1 MTVAEIAALCGGRL
15 GGRRQRGGYGLYTDS
30 RETQP
35 GKMFVPIR
43 GEKTD
48 AHRFIPQ
55 VFAAGAAA
63 TFSEDPRRS
72 GRPGRLRSRFARAR
86 CKGSRRATASASRS
100 LVIGI
105 TGSVGNDDEGDG
117 RAGCFGGA

>member
-1 MTVAEIAALCGGRL
+1 MKMTVAEIAALCGGRL
-15 GGRRQRGGYGLYTDS
+15 EGDGSAAVTAFYTDS

-63 TFSEDPRRS
+63 TF
-72 GRPGRLRSRFARAR
+72 RLRPAEFHGGRRDSRQVQRVQRAVR
-86 CKGSRRATASASRS
+86 HCGVQPA
-100 LVIGI
+100 
-105 TGSVGNDDEGDG
+105 
-117 RAGCFGGA
+117 

>member
-1 MTVAEIAALCGGRL
+1 MKMTVAEIAALCGGRL
-15 GGRRQRGGYGLYTDS
+15 EGDGSAAVTAFYTDS

-63 TFSEDPRRS
+63 TFSEAILEDPA
-72 GRPGRLRSRFARAR
+72 GPVVYVADSRAALQRVAACYRERF
-86 CKGSRRATASASRS
+86 SIP
-100 LVIGI
+100 VIGNM
-105 TGSVGNDDEGDG
+105 TFS
-117 RAGCFGGA
+117 CCL

>member
-1 MTVAEIAALCGGRL
+1 MKMTVAEIAALCGGRL
-15 GGRRQRGGYGLYTDS
+15 EGDGSAAVTAFYTDS

-55 VFAAGAAA
+55 VFAAGRRR
-63 TFSEDPRRS
+63 FRRRS
-72 GRPGRLRSRFARAR
+72 SKIRQARS
-86 CKGSRRATASASRS
+86 ST
-100 LVIGI
+100 
-105 TGSVGNDDEGDG
+105 
-117 RAGCFGGA
+117 